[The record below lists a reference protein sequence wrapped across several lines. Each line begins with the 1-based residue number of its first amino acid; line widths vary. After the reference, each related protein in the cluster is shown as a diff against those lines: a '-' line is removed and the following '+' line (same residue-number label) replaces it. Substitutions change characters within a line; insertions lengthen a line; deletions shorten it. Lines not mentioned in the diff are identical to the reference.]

1 MAENIGKVVQVIGA
15 TVDCEFRSDALP
27 DILNAIVI
35 KDDEK
40 KINLTIEVAL
50 HIGDNIVRCVSLAS
64 TDGLVRG
71 MSAVDTGQ
79 PIAVPVGKT

>member
-40 KINLTIEVAL
+40 KINLTIL
-50 HIGDNIVRCVSLAS
+50 
-64 TDGLVRG
+64 
-71 MSAVDTGQ
+71 
-79 PIAVPVGKT
+79 